1 MREKLLK
8 SLRYTL
14 EDAENWL
21 DVAKNENDEN
31 WIDHM
36 GQYLYNLGRVY
47 QTALILQA
55 DYKENGKEVHAARN
69 MRHNMYNDI
78 ATIQEIHQE
87 EKRTCAPY

>member
-21 DVAKNENDEN
+21 EVAKNENDEN

-36 GQYLYNLGRVY
+36 GQYLYNLGRAY
-47 QTALILQA
+47 QTACHLRWLRAQQTDA
-55 DYKENGKEVHAARN
+55 SDSAVSSNH
-69 MRHNMYNDI
+69 D
-78 ATIQEIHQE
+78 
-87 EKRTCAPY
+87 PP